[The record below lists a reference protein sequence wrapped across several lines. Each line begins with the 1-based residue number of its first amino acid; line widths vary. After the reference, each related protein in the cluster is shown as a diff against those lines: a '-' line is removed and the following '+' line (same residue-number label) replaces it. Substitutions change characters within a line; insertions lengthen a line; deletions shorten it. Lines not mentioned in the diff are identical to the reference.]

1 MTTDSLQKPTV
12 RVDAATKA
20 LIEEALQ
27 AAARGEILT
36 EEEAEAELDEADRE
50 RQASQKMA
58 VPG

>member
-1 MTTDSLQKPTV
+1 MTPDSLPNKTV

-20 LIEEALQ
+20 LIEEALE

-50 RQASQKMA
+50 WQESQKVA
-58 VPG
+58 LPA